1 MALKKGATA
10 PPARGSAVKVA
21 AARPAAQERSPGGG
35 GSDSTRMLREAAWS
49 RMFGRVESKNPFTR

>member
-10 PPARGSAVKVA
+10 PPARGQAVK
-21 AARPAAQERSPGGG
+21 PAAPRPVAQQRSPGG
-35 GSDSTRMLREAAWS
+35 GSDSTRLLREAAWS

>member
-10 PPARGSAVKVA
+10 PPTRGSAVKA
-21 AARPAAQERSPGGG
+21 AVARPVAQERSPSGGG
-35 GSDSTRMLREAAWS
+35 NDTTRLLREAAWS